1 MASTRILNNLIKL
14 GVGGIFLGTMVNS
27 TLYNGMEIPTV
38 LALLGPKI
46 IYYFRNPYQ
55 GMNGTWLILCS
66 VIMPKLKVKLLKP
79 GPMFNF
85 AA

>member
-38 LALLGPKI
+38 LALLGPSI
-46 IYYFRNPYQ
+46 LDDPYQ
-55 GMNGTWLILCS
+55 G
-66 VIMPKLKVKLLKP
+66 P
-79 GPMFNF
+79 G
-85 AA
+85 